1 MVSVTVSPG
10 ITFLKLLNRSVSVYS
25 LPGWKS
31 KPFEKPS
38 NVMEGDAAKAVSDM
52 LITTSSIS
60 TRDVIA
66 LNDFFMI
73 STPLVTS
80 RNDQIAVY
88 VD

>member
-1 MVSVTVSPG
+1 M
-10 ITFLKLLNRSVSVYS
+10 YS

-38 NVMEGDAAKAVSDM
+38 NVMEGDAAKAVTDM

-80 RNDQIAVY
+80 RNDQIAVF

>member
-1 MVSVTVSPG
+1 MV
-10 ITFLKLLNRSVSVYS
+10 VYRRAY
-25 LPGWKS
+25 
-31 KPFEKPS
+31 EKPS

>member
-1 MVSVTVSPG
+1 
-10 ITFLKLLNRSVSVYS
+10 
-25 LPGWKS
+25 
-31 KPFEKPS
+31 
-38 NVMEGDAAKAVSDM
+38 MEGDAAKAVSDM